1 MRIVYLGSGEFGL
14 PSLKALLERHEV
26 RAVVTQPDRPAGR
39 GGRLTPTPVGEFI
52 GAHRPDV
59 PLYKPEDVN
68 DPSLT
73 GRLRSLDPDAWV
85 VIAFGQKLGPA
96 LLDGLFAINLHGSI
110 LPRWRGAAPVNWTI
124 LAGDAEAGSTVI
136 TLAERMDA
144 GEILAQSRAPL
155 DPTMT
160 AGDLHDALAAE
171 GPGLILDV
179 LERHK
184 AGTLTRRAQE
194 ESLVT
199 RARKLSRA
207 DSWIDFAADAEECRR
222 RVQGLSPWP
231 GVVVKLRGEQ
241 LKLLRAALGPPALGA
256 TGELLNSEEGIVAC
270 GGGTTLRLVEV
281 QPPGKR
287 AMAWSAFAAGRRPS
301 TGEKFT
307 SGAPAC

>member
-14 PSLKALLERHEV
+14 PSLGALLERHEV

-52 GAHRPDV
+52 AAIRPDV

-68 DPSLT
+68 DPALT
-73 GRLRSLDPDAWV
+73 SQLRSLDADAWV

-96 LLDGLFAINLHGSI
+96 LLDGIFAINLHGSI

-136 TLAERMDA
+136 TLAQRMDA
-144 GEILAQSRAPL
+144 GLILAHSRAPL
-155 DPTMT
+155 DPAMT

-171 GPGLILDV
+171 GPGLVLEV
-179 LERHK
+179 LERHN
-184 AGTLTRRAQE
+184 AGTLAHRTQD

-207 DSWIDFAADAEECRR
+207 DSWIDFAAGAEECRR

-231 GVVVKLRGEQ
+231 GVVAELRGEQ
-241 LKLLRAALGPPALGA
+241 LKLLRAALGPPAIGA
-256 TGELLNSEEGIVAC
+256 TGALLNSEQGLVAC

-281 QPPGKR
+281 QPAGKR
-287 AMAWSAFAAGRRPS
+287 AMPWSAFAAGHRPS
-301 TGEKFT
+301 VGEILA
-307 SGAPAC
+307 SGAPPC